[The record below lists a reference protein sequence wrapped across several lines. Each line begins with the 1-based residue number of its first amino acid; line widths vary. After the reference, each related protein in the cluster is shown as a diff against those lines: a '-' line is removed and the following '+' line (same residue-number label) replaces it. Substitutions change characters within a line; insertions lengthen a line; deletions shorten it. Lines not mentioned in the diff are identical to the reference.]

1 MHTRQHTS
9 VLPAWFRSTHTL
21 RDPRRRITFNS
32 FRNTPLS
39 SVGYHDFVI
48 PKLRSSIGRINS
60 LRRCEGSAFVS
71 PSARICVV
79 GVDSMLIRL
88 LCTSCLSQCRWMS
101 TCPSFVT
108 NLGVSEVKAR
118 TLCVLSHWMY
128 VSCPGLQSIEAKMR
142 VHQMVSLAADDMAKS
157 FAFVELFRSVFC
169 LDAFQ
174 SNAPF
179 NTRNVYPWELT
190 RVSSSLEKEA
200 SLLVRNNF
208 RGMAT
213 WASKSIARSLVWDG

>member
-39 SVGYHDFVI
+39 SVAYHDFVI

-60 LRRCEGSAFVS
+60 LCRCEGSAFVS
-71 PSARICVV
+71 PSVRICVV
-79 GVDSMLIRL
+79 GVHSMLIRL
-88 LCTSCLSQCRWMS
+88 LCTSCLSQCRWTF
-101 TCPSFVT
+101 TCRSFVV
-108 NLGVSEVKAR
+108 NLGVSEV
-118 TLCVLSHWMY
+118 
-128 VSCPGLQSIEAKMR
+128 EAKKR
-142 VHQMVSLAADDMAKS
+142 AHQIVSLAADDMAKS
-157 FAFVELFRSVFC
+157 FAFVELVRSVFC

-174 SNAPF
+174 SIAPF

-190 RVSSSLEKEA
+190 RVSRSLEKEA
-200 SLLVRNNF
+200 SLLVRNGF

-213 WASKSIARSLVWDG
+213 WASKSIARSLVWDS